1 MNVTFRQ
8 LKVFLAVFD
17 HASVSAGAKAMH
29 ITQPTASM
37 QLKEISQSVGMPLY
51 EVIAKKIY
59 FTDAG
64 KELARTARQMLQT
77 WHAFEQQMDAAQ
89 GLMRG
94 KLKVSVVS
102 TAKYFMPKLIGQFCK
117 KHPSIDIAL
126 EILNRDGVVTRMR
139 DNLDDLYIMSQPPQ
153 DMALQDEV
161 FLGNPLIP
169 IAALGHPLTKKNHLT
184 LAQLSKQRFILR
196 EKGSGTRM
204 MADKFFKKHRFKAD
218 IRMELGSNEAI
229 KEAVAAGLGIGII
242 SKHALHGLLK
252 SNGVTQLQ
260 VTGFPISS
268 YWHIVH
274 PAKKQLPPIA
284 VAFKEHLLSSLSK
297 EARSG

>member
-1 MNVTFRQ
+1 M
-8 LKVFLAVFD
+8 KEYGS
-17 HASVSAGAKAMH
+17 SVQKLVDYILTIDDQEKRTKYAYILVELMKQIHPGMKDN
-29 ITQPTASM
+29 
-37 QLKEISQSVGMPLY
+37 SQDY
-51 EVIAKKIY
+51 YKK
-59 FTDAG
+59 
-64 KELARTARQMLQT
+64 L
-77 WHAFEQQMDAAQ
+77 W
-89 GLMRG
+89 
-94 KLKVSVVS
+94 
-102 TAKYFMPKLIGQFCK
+102 
-117 KHPSIDIAL
+117 
-126 EILNRDGVVTRMR
+126 
-139 DNLDDLYIMSQPPQ
+139 DDLYIMSQPPQ

-297 EARSG
+297 EKLSSSF